1 MGPPLGAHPA
11 PPLPRP
17 CLAPASPLRVPA
29 PGPGCSSGAQRGP
42 HCCCGKASAQQPSEA
57 SAPPCPPRLD
67 LGWGACAPRPSSLLP
82 EFPRPVPVALLP
94 ECHSRRCRP
103 LGSCRQLVAPASAAV
118 SGAAGS
124 QTPCFARRQLQVCA
138 ELGLRCEAGRGSCR
152 ALQVCAELGLRSE
165 AGRGSCRALQVCAEL
180 GLRSEAGRGRC
191 QPCVVPGHTDSRGGT
206 GCVSMLATHP
216 DWLTRLLKGLEERL
230 QEAPGGERLSLSSR
244 SSAAAEPWSPSLQ
257 LFLRSPTSGPCS
269 PGSAAGVP

>member
-1 MGPPLGAHPA
+1 MPTP
-11 PPLPRP
+11 PRP

-138 ELGLRCEAGRGSCR
+138 ELGLRCEAGRGR
-152 ALQVCAELGLRSE
+152 
-165 AGRGSCRALQVCAEL
+165 CRALQVCAEL

-257 LFLRSPTSGPCS
+257 LFPPQPHLGALQPRLCS
-269 PGSAAGVP
+269 RCALSTLHTEG